1 MTSEDRV
8 LKTQKADHRSLW
20 FIEPRK
26 VKATEQWKG
35 VVSVFMLIKKLRE
48 CTHLDWRSETTHC
61 SSLRSEGSKIF
72 IVFPGSNIH

>member
-35 VVSVFMLIKKLRE
+35 VVSVFMLIQ
-48 CTHLDWRSETTHC
+48 RSCVNVRTLIGDPRPPTARAC
-61 SSLRSEGSKIF
+61 DLKVQKYS
-72 IVFPGSNIH
+72 